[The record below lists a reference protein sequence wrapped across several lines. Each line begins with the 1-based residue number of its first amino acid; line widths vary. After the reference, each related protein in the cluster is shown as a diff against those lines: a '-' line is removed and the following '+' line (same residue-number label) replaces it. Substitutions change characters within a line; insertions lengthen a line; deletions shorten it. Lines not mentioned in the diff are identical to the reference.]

1 MFVGESILC
10 EGVSCFLDGG
20 ELLRG
25 PEERV
30 ELPSLP
36 SDVIIGRPQPWT
48 VSVADLQLPHYL
60 VAPKM
65 ERGEERNK
73 QWSVRRKWK
82 SDLNVYSAFKRKSVR
97 NRGVLSQKIR
107 FRTKDQ
113 RFLNL

>member
-1 MFVGESILC
+1 MQIKNIKRILKEYINLKAHEKIRAVFVGESILC

-60 VAPKM
+60 VALHKNKKEEL
-65 ERGEERNK
+65 ERI
-73 QWSVRRKWK
+73 W
-82 SDLNVYSAFKRKSVR
+82 
-97 NRGVLSQKIR
+97 
-107 FRTKDQ
+107 
-113 RFLNL
+113 NLELKL